1 MQEASGIRTAGR
13 ASFHHFLTSIGLCC
27 KNDLLRISAS
37 QVYRCVDGV
46 SMCISELYVLH
57 AWIRS
62 PPPDAHKGHPYIWV
76 YPHPNPTCLTAVAT
90 YRVGWAGVE

>member
-1 MQEASGIRTAGR
+1 MQEAIGIRTAGR

-37 QVYRCVDGV
+37 QVYRCVEGV
-46 SMCISELYVLH
+46 SMCISELYVLY
-57 AWIRS
+57 ATPYR

-76 YPHPNPTCLTAVAT
+76 ISMRFLRYGTGDTRCCGVAHPTS
-90 YRVGWAGVE
+90 